1 VEDTRPH
8 AKAIAG
14 IGLDVPHDGEH
25 FDTRPEDL
33 RDYVL
38 AAMRAGAHGVIL
50 SREYDEMRVAN
61 LRAAGEAFR
70 LFDQE

>member
-1 VEDTRPH
+1 
-8 AKAIAG
+8 
-14 IGLDVPHDGEH
+14 VPHDGEH